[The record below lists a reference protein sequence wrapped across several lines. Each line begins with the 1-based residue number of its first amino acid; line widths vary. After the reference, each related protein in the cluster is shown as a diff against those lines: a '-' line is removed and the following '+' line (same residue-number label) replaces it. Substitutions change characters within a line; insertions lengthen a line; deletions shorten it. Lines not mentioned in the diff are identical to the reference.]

1 MTGKLII
8 ARHGESEWN
17 HEGRWTGSAN
27 VGLTDYG
34 FDMSRKMGDLLKD
47 FLPISKAFA
56 SAQIRSL
63 ETLLCMEDDICIDVP
78 ITRSAALNER
88 DYGDYTGKNKW
99 EVEKEIGEEAFE
111 MMRRDWDCPVPHG
124 ETLKVVYDRVV
135 PYYLETILPAVLEGK
150 TVLVVAHG
158 NSLRALIKYIEN
170 IADADMGTIEM
181 PFGTIFTYELDS
193 SGHSTSKEIRSMP
206 VSVPA

>member
-135 PYYLETILPAVLEGK
+135 PYYLETILPIVLEGQ

-170 IADADMGTIEM
+170 IADANMGTIEM
-181 PFGTIFTYELDS
+181 PFGTIFAYELDP
-193 SGHSTSKEIRSMP
+193 SGRSTSKEIRSMP